1 MSTKAL
7 KLAAKAS
14 VAIAVS
20 VLAFWWAFHDVDL
33 AYVRANLGRISLTS
47 IAFYVLLQLV
57 IHAARTWRYWLLVEP
72 LNRDPAVVDKVSLRA
87 TFAAV
92 SVGIPAAAF
101 FPLRLGELVR
111 PLMLARA
118 GAPVAAAFSTVV
130 VERIADG
137 LFNVGVFF
145 ALLSMLP
152 ENAPI
157 PTDLRSVASVMLVLF
172 GGGLIFLIAAYFM
185 RERVLGLVEKLISRV
200 SVNAAQKLVRL
211 LSTFLDGLSSIGTPV
226 RGLTFAFLTTV
237 YWGLNGYST
246 YLLFD
251 GYGLDLP
258 VLAGNFAI
266 SCVVFT
272 VTVPSGPAF
281 AGTMEAG
288 FKFGLA
294 PYGVSPS
301 DIATVAIVAH
311 VLTLSMLALFA
322 GIGFLAMEASQR
334 RKGNATRE

>member
-1 MSTKAL
+1 VGK
-7 KLAAKAS
+7 
-14 VAIAVS
+14 
-20 VLAFWWAFHDVDL
+20 
-33 AYVRANLGRISLTS
+33 NLGRTNATS
-47 IAFYVLLQLV
+47 IALYVVMQLI
-57 IHAARTWRYWLLVEP
+57 IHGARTWRYWLLVEP
-72 LNRDPAVVDKVSLRA
+72 LNRDPAVTRKISFRA
-87 TFAAV
+87 VFAAV

-118 GAPVAAAFSTVV
+118 GAPIAAAFSTVV

-145 ALLSMLP
+145 LLLSTLP
-152 ENAPI
+152 ADATI
-157 PTDLRSVASVMLVLF
+157 PASLRSVATVMLAFF
-172 GGGLIFLIAAYFM
+172 GGGLIFLTAAYFM
-185 RERVLGLVEKLISRV
+185 RERVLGIAERVISRV
-200 SVNAAQKLVRL
+200 SVNAAQKIIRL
-211 LSTFLDGLSSIGTPV
+211 LSTFLDGLNLLGTPS
-226 RGLTFAFLTTV
+226 RGLLFALLTAL

-246 YLLFD
+246 YVLFS

-258 VLAGNFAI
+258 ALAGNFAI
-266 SCVVFT
+266 ACVVFS

-294 PYGVSPS
+294 PYGVPPS
-301 DIATVAIVAH
+301 DVAVVAIVVH

-322 GIGFLAMEASQR
+322 GIGFLAMEQSQR
-334 RKGNATRE
+334 RHGSSPP